1 MKVITHDG
9 TFHTDEVFAIAFLR
23 KFVLSKSID
32 IIRTRDEELLKS
44 YVNDRDCF
52 VIDVGRKYDEKIKI
66 SIIISE
72 HLKKDGMM
80 EHYCL
85 LVD

>member
-32 IIRTRDEELLKS
+32 IIRTKR
-44 YVNDRDCF
+44 
-52 VIDVGRKYDEKIKI
+52 
-66 SIIISE
+66 
-72 HLKKDGMM
+72 
-80 EHYCL
+80 
-85 LVD
+85 